1 MPSKSNPR
9 ISEAGAPD
17 ISDWGP
23 ACQAVLTNEFL
34 AEMCQLVMTTCIRGK
49 RASSLRFGASVP
61 VRLDLGQACQLVKI
75 KCIRGKRAN
84 KFR

>member
-23 ACQAVLTNEFL
+23 ACQAVLTNKFL
-34 AEMCQLVMTTCIRGK
+34 AEMCQLN
-49 RASSLRFGASVP
+49 LSVP
-61 VRLDLGQACQLVKI
+61 VSYDKDIYGEGLELIKQLCWEKLSGHLSPQANIV
-75 KCIRGKRAN
+75 
-84 KFR
+84 